1 MYIQN
6 TEIALREAYEIKG
19 FVTCL
24 DPRGGRRGSHAGGH
38 VGGASCRGHAGGLNQ
53 ASRELREG
61 EGDGGKEGAP
71 VGKDL
76 Y

>member
-19 FVTCL
+19 FVTFL

-38 VGGASCRGHAGGLNQ
+38 VGGVAST
-53 ASRELREG
+53 
-61 EGDGGKEGAP
+61 KP
-71 VGKDL
+71 VGS
-76 Y
+76 